1 MPFNN
6 KKKDKTMQ
14 KFNCSYVKSD
24 GRVGTLK
31 VEASSISEASSKL
44 EEFVKA
50 MYKKYNADFDA
61 STIVSMT
68 IHLATKSGRPTKTK
82 KQK

>member
-1 MPFNN
+1 
-6 KKKDKTMQ
+6 MQ

-50 MYKKYNADFDA
+50 MYKKYNVDFDA

>member
-1 MPFNN
+1 
-6 KKKDKTMQ
+6 MQ
-14 KFNCSYVKSD
+14 KFSCSYVKSD

-31 VEASSISEASSKL
+31 VKASSISEASSKL

-50 MYKKYNADFDA
+50 MYKKYNAYFDA

-68 IHLATKSGRPTKTK
+68 IHLATKSGRPTKAK